1 VNVQDFILI
10 ISRCLAVRKS
20 PKTKNYYYCF
30 HFKGYYLGEKIRQIH
45 LLPARQDSVEQQLTK
60 GDDYMLWVKRNKVED
75 GVLEAELIAA
85 KKII

>member
-1 VNVQDFILI
+1 MQNFILI

-30 HFKGYYLGEKIRQIH
+30 HFKGCYLGQRIRQIH
-45 LLPARQDSVEQQLTK
+45 LHASASGFTSSQQLTK
-60 GDDYMLWVKRNKVED
+60 GEDYLLWVVRKKVQD
-75 GVLEAELIAA
+75 GVLVAELVAA

>member
-1 VNVQDFILI
+1 VQDFILI

-20 PKTKNYYYCF
+20 PKTKNYYYRF
-30 HFKGYYLGEKIRQIH
+30 HFKGYYHGEKIREIH
-45 LLPARQDSVEQQLTK
+45 LMPNVSEASKQQLTK
-60 GDDYMLWVKRNKVED
+60 GEDYLLWVKRQKVEE